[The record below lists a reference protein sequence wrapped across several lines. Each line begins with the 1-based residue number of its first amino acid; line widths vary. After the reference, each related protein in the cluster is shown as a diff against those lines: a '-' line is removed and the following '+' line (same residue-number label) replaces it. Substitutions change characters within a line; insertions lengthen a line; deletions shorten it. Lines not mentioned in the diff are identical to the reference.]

1 MDIKDATKN
10 LISIYEEIQKLK
22 EHLKEL
28 EGKKK
33 VIENIILKNIEND
46 TDIETNNYKIS
57 CNEKKTYQT
66 LSKDFLLK
74 TIEKYLQSNQ
84 NIEPKE
90 IINYLYQSR
99 EITKKNVL
107 TIKYKK

>member
-1 MDIKDATKN
+1 MDIKDETKN

-33 VIENIILKNIEND
+33 VIENIILKNIKND

-99 EITKKNVL
+99 EITTKNVL

>member
-1 MDIKDATKN
+1 MDIKDVTKN
-10 LISIYEEIQKLK
+10 LIIIYEEIQKLK

-33 VIENIILKNIEND
+33 VIENIILKHIEND